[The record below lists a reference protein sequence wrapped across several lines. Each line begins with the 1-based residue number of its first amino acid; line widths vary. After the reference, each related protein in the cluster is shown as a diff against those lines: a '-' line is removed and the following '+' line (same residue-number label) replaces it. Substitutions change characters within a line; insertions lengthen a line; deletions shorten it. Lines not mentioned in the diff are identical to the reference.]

1 MVVILHLRHL
11 EVVYRRTLLSR
22 SRDNWQKALNGYRDL
37 LRWKQQ
43 QYWNSRISDAAAAH
57 NPRSLWNSLNHLL
70 HPPKVDLHYTANE
83 FATFFRDKVRLIRD
97 CTAGSAAPVV
107 LHPTDCRMSSFK
119 PVTVQDI
126 SRTVG
131 RCPNKQ
137 CALDPVPTQLV
148 KSLPV
153 FSEILTKL
161 VNASLSISRF
171 PATHKH
177 ALVTPV
183 LKKTSMDPAQL
194 TNYRPI
200 SNLSFV

>member
-1 MVVILHLRHL
+1 M
-11 EVVYRRTLLSR
+11 T
-22 SRDNWQKALNGYRDL
+22 K
-37 LRWKQQ
+37 
-43 QYWNSRISDAAAAH
+43 SDPYA
-57 NPRSLWNSLNHLL
+57 
-70 HPPKVDLHYTANE
+70 TA
-83 FATFFRDKVRLIRD
+83 
-97 CTAGSAAPVV
+97 AGSAAPVV
-107 LHPTDCRMSSFK
+107 LHPPDCRMSSFK

-126 SRTVG
+126 SRTLG
-131 RCPNKQ
+131 CYPNKQ
-137 CALDPVPTQLV
+137 CAIDPVPTQLV

-161 VNASLSISRF
+161 VNASLSTSRF

-200 SNLSFV
+200 SNLSFVSKLLERTVASQTSAYLNDNKLFPPLQSAEDSE

>member
-1 MVVILHLRHL
+1 V
-11 EVVYRRTLLSR
+11 
-22 SRDNWQKALNGYRDL
+22 
-37 LRWKQQ
+37 
-43 QYWNSRISDAAAAH
+43 
-57 NPRSLWNSLNHLL
+57 NHLL
-70 HPPKVDLHYTANE
+70 HLAKVEPHYTANE
-83 FATFFRDKVRLIRD
+83 FATFFRDKVISIRD

-126 SRTVG
+126 SHTLG
-131 RCPNKQ
+131 RCHNKQ

-153 FSEILTKL
+153 FSETLTKL
-161 VNASLSISRF
+161 VNASLSTSRF
-171 PATHKH
+171 PAAHKH

-200 SNLSFV
+200 SNFSFVSKLLERTVASQTSAYLNNNKLFPPLQSAYRL